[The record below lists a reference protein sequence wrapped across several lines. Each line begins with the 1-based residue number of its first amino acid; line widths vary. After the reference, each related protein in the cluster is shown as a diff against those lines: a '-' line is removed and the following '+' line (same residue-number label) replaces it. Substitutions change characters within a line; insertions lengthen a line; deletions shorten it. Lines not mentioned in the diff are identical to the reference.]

1 MTLVTLL
8 WAALQAGGTEA
19 MPRLTLPEA
28 LRLATPLDPAYVE
41 ASGRVDAAAW
51 QRTSAWST
59 FVLPSLTASTSI
71 TKYSEDFFNI
81 GTLQPSSTIATAQL
95 EARYDLFTGGAK
107 FYEMGR
113 ASAQLSAAKAA
124 ELEARFRAELETESD
139 YYDVIAQQELLR
151 VAQERVRRALEQFA
165 VARAR
170 VLSGAEVQT
179 DSLQQ
184 LLELTSARVALLRQ
198 QSALRVARLN
208 LGRRVGITGP
218 VDAAPLD
225 TLPAPELPIAE
236 AEAVAEGLAHGPR
249 YLAARANE
257 RAANASVKAARGSYL
272 PTVSLVGQWI
282 GFDERFFPDASTRTA
297 YGIQVSFPIW
307 NRGQREVAL
316 VSARAERDA
325 ARARAKDAE
334 RAAGQEIT
342 DAYDAY
348 TTARASAELAAQ
360 AVRVA
365 QENLRVQSERYRAGA
380 TTIIDLITAQV
391 AVSEADA
398 GLVQARQETRLAL
411 ARLES
416 LLGRRLFPLP
426 GAPQ

>member
-1 MTLVTLL
+1 MKLILL
-8 WAALQAGGTEA
+8 YTVLQVGGGDA
-19 MPRLTLPEA
+19 IPRVTLPEA
-28 LRLATPLDPAYVE
+28 LRLATRLDPEYVE

-59 FVLPSLTASTSI
+59 FVLPSLTASTSV

-81 GTLQPSSTIATAQL
+81 GTLQESSTIADARL

-107 FYEMGR
+107 FYELGR
-113 ASAQLSAAKAA
+113 ASAALAAAQAA
-124 ELEARFRAELETESD
+124 ELEERFSAELETESD
-139 YYDVIAQQELLR
+139 YYDVLAQQELLR
-151 VAQERVRRALEQFA
+151 VAQERVRRAEEQFA

-184 LLELTSARVALLRQ
+184 LLELTRARVGLLRQ
-198 QSALRVARLN
+198 QSALRIARLH
-208 LGRRVGITGP
+208 LGRRIGIAGP
-218 VDAAPLD
+218 VDAVPID
-225 TLPAPELPIAE
+225 TLPAPELPITE
-236 AEAVAEGLAHGPR
+236 ADAVAEGLQHGPR
-249 YLAARANE
+249 YRAARASE
-257 RAANASVKAARGSYL
+257 RAADAAVKVARGSYL

-282 GFDERFFPDASTRTA
+282 AFDERFFPDASTRTA
-297 YGIQVSFPIW
+297 YGVQVSFPIW

-316 VSARAERDA
+316 VRARAERDA
-325 ARARAKDAE
+325 ARARASDAE

-342 DAYDAY
+342 DAYDTY
-348 TTARASAELAAQ
+348 STARASAELAAQ

-365 QENLRVQSERYRAGA
+365 QENLRVQAERYRAGA

-398 GLVQARQETRLAL
+398 GLVQARQATRLAL

-416 LLGRRLFPLP
+416 LLGRRLFPLS
-426 GAPQ
+426 GVSQ

>member
-1 MTLVTLL
+1 MKLV
-8 WAALQAGGTEA
+8 WIVAALQVGSGDA
-19 MPRLTLPEA
+19 MPRVTLPEA
-28 LRLATPLDPAYVE
+28 LRMATRLDPEYVE

-59 FVLPSLTASTSI
+59 FVLPSLTASSSI
-71 TKYSEDFFNI
+71 TKYSEEFFNI
-81 GTLQPSSTIATAQL
+81 GTGQFTTTHASASL
-95 EARYDLFTGGAK
+95 EARYDLFTGGTR

-113 ASAQLSAAKAA
+113 ASAALRSAEAS
-124 ELEARFRAELETESD
+124 ELEVRFGAELETESA

-151 VAQERVRRALEQFA
+151 VAQERVRRAEEQFA

-170 VLSGAEVQT
+170 VLSGAAVQT
-179 DSLQQ
+179 DSLQL
-184 LLELTSARVALLRQ
+184 LLEWTTARVGLLQ
-198 QSALRVARLN
+198 QGTALRVARLN
-208 LGRRVGITGP
+208 LGRRVGIAGP
-218 VDAAPLD
+218 VDAVPLEA
-225 TLPAPELPIAE
+225 LPSPELPITEE
-236 AEAVAEGLAHGPR
+236 AAVAEALQHGPR
-249 YLAARANE
+249 YLAARASE
-257 RAANASVKAARGSYL
+257 RAADAAVKAARGSYL

-307 NRGQREVAL
+307 NRGQREVAM
-316 VSARAERDA
+316 VRARAERDA
-325 ARARAKDAE
+325 ARARASDAE
-334 RAAGQEIT
+334 RAAGQEII
-342 DAYDAY
+342 DAYEGY

-365 QENLRVQSERYRAGA
+365 RENLRVQEQRYRAGA

-391 AVSEADA
+391 ALSEADA
-398 GLVQARQETRLAL
+398 GLVQARQASRLAL

-426 GAPQ
+426 GVSQ